1 MIKHSIRYFLNK
13 KVRAIWDGENSKWW
27 YSAVDIVFVITDSNN
42 PRIYWNA
49 LKRRH
54 PEMNAF
60 CRQLKI
66 YADDNKQ
73 YLSDVIDENGIRKLR
88 FIIRSS
94 INPEF
99 EGWINGSLD
108 PIDEQSKRK
117 AYQLYKTNL
126 INEDEVGKTISLKKI
141 HAYLFEGLYDFA
153 GKIRTKTISKGG
165 FVFANGDFLHETLK
179 QIDKMPQSTFN
190 EIVEKYIEMNIAHPF
205 MEGNG
210 RATRIWL
217 DLIFIKELKQCID
230 WAKIDKNDYCDAMK
244 DSPVSDIKI
253 KALLKAALSDEIDNR
268 ELFMK
273 GIDTSYYYEEIE

>member
-1 MIKHSIRYFLNK
+1 MNK
-13 KVRAIWDGENSKWW
+13 KVRAIWDEENSKWW

-94 INPEF
+94 INLEF

-126 INEDEVGKTISLKKI
+126 INEDEVGKT
-141 HAYLFEGLYDFA
+141 
-153 GKIRTKTISKGG
+153 
-165 FVFANGDFLHETLK
+165 
-179 QIDKMPQSTFN
+179 
-190 EIVEKYIEMNIAHPF
+190 
-205 MEGNG
+205 
-210 RATRIWL
+210 
-217 DLIFIKELKQCID
+217 
-230 WAKIDKNDYCDAMK
+230 
-244 DSPVSDIKI
+244 
-253 KALLKAALSDEIDNR
+253 
-268 ELFMK
+268 
-273 GIDTSYYYEEIE
+273 